1 MKLTDA
7 QNQQV
12 IQWIQQGQKLSEI
25 QNRLGSELGIR
36 MTYMEVKMLL
46 ADLELKPKDQEAP
59 KSAINL
65 GPAPT
70 APGASGLADPSSS
83 PNPQDDPSGHM
94 GPGAG
99 AADPGLAGI
108 PGASGISVTVD
119 TITRPGSVVSG
130 KVTFSDQKT
139 AEWYLDQTGRLGFAP
154 AEKGYRPSQPDL
166 MAFQTELQNQ
176 LARFG
181 Y

>member
-36 MTYMEVKMLL
+36 MTYMDVKMLL

-59 KSAINL
+59 KSAVNL
-65 GPAPT
+65 GPVPT
-70 APGASGLADPSSS
+70 APGGSGPSDSASAPPSH
-83 PNPQDDPSGHM
+83 DPSGPM
-94 GPGAG
+94 GPGPG
-99 AADPGLAGI
+99 AAEAGLAGI
-108 PGASGISVTVD
+108 PGASGINVTVD
-119 TITRPGSVVSG
+119 TITRPGSIVSG

-166 MAFQTELQNQ
+166 MAFQTELQSQ